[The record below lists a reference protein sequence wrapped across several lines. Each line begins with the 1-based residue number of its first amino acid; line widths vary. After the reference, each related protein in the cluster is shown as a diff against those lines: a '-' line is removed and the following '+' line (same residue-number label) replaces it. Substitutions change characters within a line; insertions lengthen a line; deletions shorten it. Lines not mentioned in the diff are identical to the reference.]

1 MMFSMRK
8 KPPFPRWSNRE
19 FNLREVHPG
28 LFVGDLNSP
37 LHPAGWGL
45 VVDLCGALRT
55 DPMGRRRY
63 PIGAEVISVRLEDGH
78 PIPETVF
85 DRVYEQVRLALLAG
99 EKVLI
104 HCAAGLSRSVSMA
117 YAILRVGRG
126 MSHEEA
132 LSFVT
137 TREGVRRGFPMRE
150 TLNSARRWAE
160 EKRGSP

>member
-1 MMFSMRK
+1 
-8 KPPFPRWSNRE
+8 
-19 FNLREVHPG
+19 
-28 LFVGDLNSP
+28 
-37 LHPAGWGL
+37 
-45 VVDLCGALRT
+45 
-55 DPMGRRRY
+55 MGRRRY
-63 PIGAEVISVRLEDGH
+63 PAGAEVISVRLEDGH
-78 PIPETVF
+78 PIPDAVF
-85 DRVYEQVRLALLAG
+85 DKIYSRVRLALLAG

-137 TREGVRRGFPMRE
+137 TEKGVRMGFPMRE
-150 TLNSARRWAE
+150 TLSSARRWAE